1 MKKAFGQFL
10 LLICILITNGCNA
23 SNSNVGGSFIFQ
35 NFNSL
40 ERYGNYLN
48 DDPSIPQFVEAQ
60 DFNAH
65 KRHFAE
71 ISDVEEENEE
81 RVSSQE
87 KISNLTFSD
96 HSFDHDS
103 VKQLSYK
110 LLKDI
115 RSFEAKCVAVCF
127 KHYVRFQ
134 VYRI

>member
-10 LLICILITNGCNA
+10 LLICILLTNGCNA
-23 SNSNVGGSFIFQ
+23 SNSNVGDSFIFQ

-40 ERYGNYLN
+40 EHYENYLN

-60 DFNAH
+60 DFNTH

-87 KISNLTFSD
+87 KFSNLAFSV
-96 HSFDHDS
+96 HYFNHDS
-103 VKQLSYK
+103 VEQLSYK
-110 LLKDI
+110 LQKNI

-127 KHYVRFQ
+127 KLYVRFQ